1 MSNMVF
7 KSESTGNNYKKS
19 ENMWNDWS
27 DNIGA
32 FTKLNNMEKNDIE
45 GTSGTNLA
53 RSLTVFSN
61 CMLSEC
67 NPYLDGKRFSLESRI
82 NVEDYWNDF

>member
-27 DNIGA
+27 DNTGA

-45 GTSGTNLA
+45 GTSGTNLEI
-53 RSLTVFSN
+53 SLTVFSN
-61 CMLSEC
+61 CMLSEF
-67 NPYLDGKRFSLESRI
+67 NPYLDGKKVSLESRI